1 MGAPRMHAVD
11 RVRGV
16 RTEYEDAPGNTYLL
30 PSSKCFFDL
39 SLASH
44 GALGAKVA
52 SPALRLVRA

>member
-1 MGAPRMHAVD
+1 MRAPRLHAVD

-16 RTEYEDAPGNTYLL
+16 RPEYEDARGNTYFL
-30 PSSKCFFDL
+30 PSSKYFFDL

-44 GALGAKVA
+44 AALGARVA